1 MKTEQ
6 PGNPAG
12 RSNRARSV
20 DVIIVGAGLSGIGAA
35 WRLRQRLPEIDF
47 LILESRDA
55 IGGTWD
61 LFRYPGVRSDS
72 DMYSFS
78 YPFRPW
84 TKPGVFPPGEEIR
97 SYIGS
102 IAAEYGVKE
111 HIRFGCR
118 VTSASWS
125 SGSAMWTVETQT
137 SEGGALYSCGFLYLC
152 TGYYDYDQS
161 YQPEFGGHG
170 EFCGSFVA
178 PQFWPSALNCADRD
192 VVVIGSGA
200 TAVTLA
206 PALAR
211 AGAQVTMLQRSPS
224 YIAALPSVGLRPWL
238 GRLLPQR
245 TAYRLRRLH
254 SILRQQIFFEYC
266 RRRPARATELL
277 REATAKQIGWPMV
290 EQHFTPRYR
299 PWDQR
304 LCVAPDGDL
313 FSAIGAGTVTVV
325 TDRIDRFLSD
335 GIQLTSGRKLRA
347 DVIISATGLVLRPAG
362 GIALQVDNRRIDLA
376 DTVSYR
382 GMMLDGVPNL
392 VCTLGYVNSS
402 WTLRSD
408 MIARWVCRFLRYLR
422 RRGFASGTPSAKSV
436 ELDKGLFPLNSGY
449 LRRSL
454 GLFPRQGTRDPWRIR
469 QNYLLE
475 SIMFRLAPLGW
486 HMVFTRR
493 REEPRAVR
501 RSHSEPVS
509 VMSRVPPY

>member
-6 PGNPAG
+6 PATTTG
-12 RSNRARSV
+12 RSNQARSV

-35 WRLRQRLPEIDF
+35 CRLRQRLPELDF

-72 DMYSFS
+72 DIYSFS
-78 YPFRPW
+78 YSFRPW
-84 TKPGVFPPGEEIR
+84 TKPGVFASGEEIR
-97 SYIGS
+97 TYIS
-102 IAAEYGVKE
+102 DTAAEYGVKG

-125 SGSAMWTVETQT
+125 SGSAAWTVEAQT
-137 SEGGALYSCGFLYLC
+137 NEGHTRYSCGFLYLC
-152 TGYYDYDQS
+152 TGYYDYDTS
-161 YQPEFGGHG
+161 YQPEFCGLG
-170 EFCGSFVA
+170 EFLGCFVA
-178 PQFWPSALNCADRD
+178 PQFWPSDLNCAARD

-200 TAVTLA
+200 TSVTLA

-211 AGAQVTMLQRSPS
+211 AGAQVTLLQRSPS

-245 TAYRLRRLH
+245 AAYRLRRLDA
-254 SILRQQIFFEYC
+254 ILGQQIFWEYC

-277 REATAKQIGWPMV
+277 RGAVAKQIGWPMV
-290 EQHFTPRYR
+290 EQHFTPLYR

-313 FSAIGAGTVTVV
+313 FSAIGSGTVTVV
-325 TDRIDRFLSD
+325 TDQIDRFLSD
-335 GIQLTSGRKLRA
+335 GIRLASGRKLRA

-362 GIALQVDNRRIDLA
+362 GIALQVDNRRIDLGEVM
-376 DTVSYR
+376 TYR

-392 VCTLGYVNSS
+392 VYTFGYVNSS

-422 RRGFASGTPSAKSV
+422 RRGFRSGTPSAKSV
-436 ELDKGLFPLNSGY
+436 EPDKGFFPLNSGY
-449 LRRSL
+449 VRRSL
-454 GLFPRQGTRDPWRIR
+454 GLFPQQGTRDPWRIR
-469 QNYLLE
+469 QNYFLE
-475 SIMFRLAPLGW
+475 SILFRLAPLGRQ
-486 HMVFTRR
+486 MVFTRR
-493 REEPRAVR
+493 REEPR
-501 RSHSEPVS
+501 
-509 VMSRVPPY
+509 

>member
-20 DVIIVGAGLSGIGAA
+20 DVIIVGAGLSSIGAA

-84 TKPGVFPPGEEIR
+84 TKPGVFASGEEIR

-125 SGSAMWTVETQT
+125 SGSATWTLETQT
-137 SEGGALYSCGFLYLC
+137 NEGRALYSCGFLYLC

-161 YQPEFGGHG
+161 YQPEFGGLG

-178 PQFWPSALNCADRD
+178 PQFWPSDLNCADRD

-266 RRRPARATELL
+266 RRRPAGRQSCSGWRSPSRSAGRWWSSTSLRATG
-277 REATAKQIGWPMV
+277 RGT
-290 EQHFTPRYR
+290 
-299 PWDQR
+299 
-304 LCVAPDGDL
+304 
-313 FSAIGAGTVTVV
+313 SA
-325 TDRIDRFLSD
+325 
-335 GIQLTSGRKLRA
+335 
-347 DVIISATGLVLRPAG
+347 SA
-362 GIALQVDNRRIDLA
+362 
-376 DTVSYR
+376 
-382 GMMLDGVPNL
+382 
-392 VCTLGYVNSS
+392 
-402 WTLRSD
+402 
-408 MIARWVCRFLRYLR
+408 
-422 RRGFASGTPSAKSV
+422 
-436 ELDKGLFPLNSGY
+436 
-449 LRRSL
+449 
-454 GLFPRQGTRDPWRIR
+454 
-469 QNYLLE
+469 
-475 SIMFRLAPLGW
+475 
-486 HMVFTRR
+486 
-493 REEPRAVR
+493 
-501 RSHSEPVS
+501 
-509 VMSRVPPY
+509 

>member
-1 MKTEQ
+1 MTPEQ
-6 PGNPAG
+6 PGNAMG
-12 RSNRARSV
+12 RSNRARFV

-35 WRLRQRLPEIDF
+35 CRLRQRLPELDF

-78 YPFRPW
+78 YPFLPW
-84 TKPGVFPPGEEIR
+84 TKPGVFASGEEIR

-102 IAAEYGVKE
+102 IAAEYGVKG
-111 HIRFGCR
+111 HICFGCR

-125 SGSAMWTVETQT
+125 SGSAAWTVEAQT
-137 SEGGALYSCGFLYLC
+137 GEGDTRYSCNFLYLC
-152 TGYYDYDQS
+152 TGYYDYDTS
-161 YQPEFGGHG
+161 YQPEFCGLG
-170 EFCGSFVA
+170 EFCGSLVA
-178 PQFWPSALNCADRD
+178 PQFWPSDLNCAGQD

-211 AGAQVTMLQRSPS
+211 AGARVTMLQRSPS
-224 YIAALPSVGLRPWL
+224 YIAAFPSVGSRPGL

-245 TAYRLRRLH
+245 AAYRLRRLD
-254 SILRQQIFFEYC
+254 SILGQQIFWEYC
-266 RRRPARATELL
+266 RRRPARATQLL
-277 REATAKQIGWPMV
+277 RGAVAKQLGWPVV

-325 TDRIDRFLSD
+325 TDQIDRFESD
-335 GIQLTSGRKLRA
+335 GIRLASGRKLRA
-347 DVIISATGLVLRPAG
+347 DVIVSATGLVLRPAG
-362 GIALQVDNRRIDLA
+362 GIALHVDSRRIDVGELM
-376 DTVSYR
+376 TYR

-392 VCTLGYVNSS
+392 VYSVGYVNAS

-408 MIARWVCRFLRYLR
+408 MIACWVCRFLRYLPR
-422 RRGFASGTPSAKSV
+422 HGFVSGTPSAKSV
-436 ELDKGLFPLNSGY
+436 EPDKGLLPLNSGY

-469 QNYLLE
+469 QNYFLE
-475 SIMFRLAPLGW
+475 SILFRLAPLGW
-486 HMVFTRR
+486 QMVFTRR
-493 REEPRAVR
+493 REE
-501 RSHSEPVS
+501 
-509 VMSRVPPY
+509 SR

>member
-1 MKTEQ
+1 MRAEQ
-6 PGNPAG
+6 SAQPTG
-12 RSNRARSV
+12 RSNQARCV

-35 WRLRQRLPEIDF
+35 WRLRQRLPELDF

-72 DMYSFS
+72 DMHSFS

-84 TKPGVFPPGEEIR
+84 TKPGVFASGEEIR
-97 SYIGS
+97 AYIGS
-102 IAAEYGVKE
+102 TATEYGVKE
-111 HIRFGCR
+111 RIRFRCR

-125 SGSAMWTVETQT
+125 SGSAAWTVEARTN
-137 SEGGALYSCGFLYLC
+137 EGDTCYSCGFLYLC
-152 TGYYDYDQS
+152 TGYYDYDTS
-161 YQPEFGGHG
+161 YQPEFGGLG

-178 PQFWPSALNCADRD
+178 PQFWPSDLNYVDRD

-224 YIAALPSVGLRPWL
+224 YIAALPSVRLRPWL

-245 TAYRLRRLH
+245 AAYRLRRLE
-254 SILRQQIFFEYC
+254 SILGQQIFWEYC
-266 RRRPARATELL
+266 RRRPAQAAELL
-277 REATAKQIGWPMV
+277 RETVAKQIGWPVV

-313 FSAIGAGTVTVV
+313 FSAIEAGTVTVV
-325 TDRIDRFLSD
+325 TDQIDRFLSD
-335 GIQLTSGRKLRA
+335 GIRLASGRKLPA
-347 DVIISATGLVLRPAG
+347 DVIVSATGLVLRPAG
-362 GIALQVDNRRIDLA
+362 GIALQVDSRRIDLSEIM
-376 DTVSYR
+376 SYR
-382 GMMLDGVPNL
+382 GMMLEGVPNL
-392 VCTLGYVNSS
+392 VYTLGSVNSS

-422 RRGFASGTPSAKSV
+422 RRGFVCGTPSAKSV
-436 ELDKGLFPLNSGY
+436 EPDKELFPLNSGY
-449 LRRSL
+449 FRRSH

-475 SIMFRLAPLGW
+475 SILFRLAPLGRQ
-486 HMVFTRR
+486 MVFTRR
-493 REEPRAVR
+493 QRAANM
-501 RSHSEPVS
+501 SGGSIHSEPVG
-509 VMSRVPPY
+509 V